1 MATKEAA
8 MRRMRTRWLAAIGL
22 AVTIGMPAWAD
33 DDEPNDGGLLDPE
46 YFGAGV
52 AFEEHEWADFGWM
65 HDDFRLPAGHV
76 TFHVDVW
83 DDPVMLARSKRD
95 AKDYA
100 KANELSELMPARL
113 RGALQVATDGL
124 AQVSRKNGDILVTGR
139 IVDCNYGSKTA
150 KMIIGFGAGA
160 SSVTFDVK
168 ISEAKSGKLLVALH
182 HRVVSG
188 TEFSDIEGKI
198 IKWMEVFA
206 AELREH
212 LVESAVVPAE

>member
-1 MATKEAA
+1 
-8 MRRMRTRWLAAIGL
+8 MRRAQTWWVAILGL
-22 AVTIGMPAWAD
+22 VLLLGAPAWAGD
-33 DDEPNDGGLLDPE
+33 DKPNDNGLLDPE

-52 AFEEHEWADFGWM
+52 TFKEHEWADFGWM
-65 HDDFRLPAGHV
+65 PEDFKLPAGHV

-83 DDPVMLARSKRD
+83 DDPVMLAKKKRD

-124 AQVSRKNGDILVTGR
+124 AQVSRKDGNILVAGR

-150 KMIIGFGAGA
+150 KMLIGFGAGA
-160 SSVTFDVK
+160 SSVTFDIK
-168 ISEAKSGKLLVALH
+168 ISEAKSGTLLVALH

-188 TEFSDIEGKI
+188 TEFSDIESKI

-206 AELREH
+206 GELREH
-212 LVESAVVPAE
+212 LVESAIVPAQ

>member
-1 MATKEAA
+1 
-8 MRRMRTRWLAAIGL
+8 MRGKRTWWLTAVGL
-22 AVTIGMPAWAD
+22 AVALCVPAWAGD
-33 DDEPNDGGLLDPE
+33 DSADDEGLLDPE
-46 YFGAGV
+46 YFGDGV
-52 AFEEHEWADFGWM
+52 SFKEHEWADFGWM
-65 HDDFRLPAGHV
+65 HEDFKLPAGRV

-83 DDPVMLARSKRD
+83 DDPVMLAKSKRD
-95 AKDYA
+95 AKDFA

-124 AQVSRKNGDILVTGR
+124 AQVSRKDGNILVTGR

-150 KMIIGFGAGA
+150 KMLIGFGAGA

-168 ISEAKSGKLLVALH
+168 ISEAKSGKLLVAVH
-182 HRVVSG
+182 HRVISG
-188 TEFSDIEGKI
+188 TEFSDIEGKL

-212 LVESAVVPAE
+212 LVESAIAPAE

>member
-1 MATKEAA
+1 
-8 MRRMRTRWLAAIGL
+8 MRGMRTRWLAAIGL
-22 AVTIGMPAWAD
+22 AVALCVPVWAGDDSAD
-33 DDEPNDGGLLDPE
+33 DDGLLDPS
-46 YFGAGV
+46 YFGNGV
-52 AFEEHEWADFGWM
+52 SFKEHEWADFGWM
-65 HDDFRLPAGHV
+65 HEDFKLPAGHV

-83 DDPVMLARSKRD
+83 DDPVMLAKSKRD
-95 AKDYA
+95 AKDFA

-124 AQVSRKNGDILVTGR
+124 AQVSRKDGNILVTGR

-150 KMIIGFGAGA
+150 KMLIGFGAGA

-168 ISEAKSGKLLVALH
+168 ISEAKSGKLLVAVH
-182 HRVVSG
+182 HRVISG

-212 LVESAVVPAE
+212 LVESAIAPAE